1 MIKKKINCWEYMG
14 CGLEP
19 GGKKSAQKG
28 VCPAAS
34 DPSFSGIN
42 SGINAG
48 RFCWAVAGTHC
59 NSEQQ
64 GNFSDK
70 QKQCHDCDFFHMV
83 SAEEGTKNLR
93 TKFLRFVGSPQGEK
107 SILKNMRLKTFRSG
121 ERFVF
126 QGKEIGEAYIIC
138 KGSCIVLV
146 EKNGNLHPVDH
157 RGEGD
162 IVNMSALFTGEPSM
176 ANVEAETEIEAWVI
190 QKSDFENIPEND
202 PDLWAFL
209 TEIVAD
215 RFDSKRP
222 TSYRTIGNYLA
233 TDIIGRGGYSIVY
246 KGKEI
251 STNQPVAIKMMRH
264 NMVMDSDFL
273 EQLKKEAEIVGRL
286 NHDNIIKVFDMVERY
301 RTVFIVMEYLEGE
314 SIMEKIQRDKRIVP
328 HLAINYLIQSCLAI
342 EYAHSKNILHK
353 DINPGNLMVLNNG
366 KVKLVDF
373 GIACSVFED
382 DELFDGAIPYLAPEL
397 IKGEPASLKSE
408 IYALGISA
416 FEMVA
421 GKRPYP
427 EENQSAFTRMRCVQE
442 IPDPQIIIPD
452 IPRNL
457 RQFILKACRID
468 PEERYQGIGESVREL
483 RYEEDQLSFGT
494 RNIDIVAHTHIGLVK
509 TLNEDRYLV
518 RTMDDN
524 ALLLAVT
531 DGLGGN
537 VSSDVAA
544 EITNNRLSGLK
555 YLKPGR
561 EAEDLDTFARDL
573 DLIIHKKAKADSGL
587 TYMAT
592 TLACVVL
599 KADMIHWLNAGDSR
613 FYILRDDQLLQ
624 ITQDHTLARV
634 LVEEGRLKPEDAD
647 THYSSKILDQCLG
660 YGMCDPETGS
670 IRVKKNDLIIL
681 STDGMYKMVKEQ
693 NILQILKLKTTLGE
707 KIEAL
712 MNLALISG
720 GEDDITLVFA
730 HIKEVLT

>member
-19 GGKKSAQKG
+19 GGKNSAEKG

-34 DPSFSGIN
+34 DRSFSGIN
-42 SGINAG
+42 SGKNAG
-48 RFCWAVAGTHC
+48 RFCWAVTGTHC
-59 NSEQQ
+59 DSERQ
-64 GNFSDK
+64 GCFSDK
-70 QKQCHDCDFFHMV
+70 RKQCHKCDFFHMV
-83 SAEEGTKNLR
+83 AAEEGTQNLR
-93 TKFLRFVGSPQGEK
+93 TKFLRFVQSSQGEK
-107 SILKNMRLKTFRSG
+107 SILKNLSLKTFRSG
-121 ERFVF
+121 DRFVF
-126 QGKEIGEAYIIC
+126 QGKETGEAYIIR

-146 EKNGNLHPVDH
+146 EKNGELHPVDH

-190 QKSDFENIPEND
+190 KKLEFEAIPEND
-202 PDLWAFL
+202 PGLWKFL

-222 TSYRTIGNYLA
+222 TSYRTIGKYLA

-246 KGKEI
+246 RGIEI
-251 STNQPVAIKMMRH
+251 ATKKNVAIKMIRH
-264 NMVMDSDFL
+264 HIALDSDFL
-273 EQLKKEAEIVGRL
+273 KKLRKEAEIINKL
-286 NHDNIIKVFDMVERY
+286 YHDNIIKVFDMVERY
-301 RTVFIVMEYLEGE
+301 RTVFIIMEYLEGE
-314 SIMEKIQRDKRIVP
+314 SILEKIQRDKRIAP
-328 HLAINYLIQSCLAI
+328 HFAINYLIQSCMAI
-342 EYAHSKNILHK
+342 EYAHNKSILHK
-353 DINPGNLMVLNNG
+353 DINPGNIMVLNNG

-373 GIACSVFED
+373 GLACYVQDD

-397 IKGEPASLKSE
+397 IKGEAANLESE

-442 IPDPQIIIPD
+442 IPDPSLIVPEL
-452 IPRNL
+452 PKNL
-457 RQFILKACRID
+457 KQFIVKACRID
-468 PEERYQGIGESVREL
+468 SKERYPNIGEAIKEL
-483 RYEEDQLSFGT
+483 KYEEDQISLGIK
-494 RNIDIVAHTHIGLVK
+494 NIDIIAQTHIGLVK
-509 TLNEDRYLV
+509 PSNEDRYLV

-524 ALLLAVT
+524 ALLLAVA

-544 EITNNRLSGLK
+544 EITKDGLSGLK
-555 YLKPGR
+555 YLKPGK

-573 DLIIHKKAKADSGL
+573 DLIIHNKAQADSGL

-599 KADMIHWLNAGDSR
+599 KSDMIHWLNAGDSR

-634 LVEEGRLKPEDAD
+634 LVEEGRLKPEDTD
-647 THYSSKILDQCLG
+647 EHYSSKILDQCLG

-681 STDGMYKMVKEQ
+681 ATDGMYKMVKGKT
-693 NILQILKLKTTLGE
+693 ILQTLKANTTLEE

-712 MNLALISG
+712 MNSALKSG
-720 GEDDITLVFA
+720 GEDDITLVIA
-730 HIKEVLT
+730 HIKEILT

>member
-1 MIKKKINCWEYMG
+1 MG

-19 GGKKSAQKG
+19 GGKNSAEKG

-34 DPSFSGIN
+34 DRSFSGIN
-42 SGINAG
+42 SGKNAG
-48 RFCWAVAGTHC
+48 RFCWAVTGTHC
-59 NSEQQ
+59 DSERQ
-64 GNFSDK
+64 GCFSDK
-70 QKQCHDCDFFHMV
+70 RKQCHKCDFFHMV
-83 SAEEGTKNLR
+83 AAEEGTQNLR
-93 TKFLRFVGSPQGEK
+93 TKFLRFVQSSQGEK
-107 SILKNMRLKTFRSG
+107 SILKNLSLKTFRSG
-121 ERFVF
+121 DRFVF
-126 QGKEIGEAYIIC
+126 QEKKTGEAYIIR

-146 EKNGNLHPVDH
+146 EKNGELHPVDH

-190 QKSDFENIPEND
+190 KKSEFEAIPESD
-202 PDLWAFL
+202 PGLWKFL

-222 TSYRTIGNYLA
+222 TSYRTIGKYLA

-246 KGKEI
+246 KGIEI
-251 STNQPVAIKMMRH
+251 ATKKNVAIKMIRH
-264 NMVMDSDFL
+264 HIALDSDFL
-273 EQLKKEAEIVGRL
+273 EKLRKEAEIINKL
-286 NHDNIIKVFDMVERY
+286 YHDNIIKVFDMVERY
-301 RTVFIVMEYLEGE
+301 RTVFIIMEYLEGE
-314 SIMEKIQRDKRIVP
+314 SILEKIQQDKKIVP
-328 HLAINYLIQSCLAI
+328 HFAINYLRQSCMAI
-342 EYAHSKNILHK
+342 EYAHNKSILHK
-353 DINPGNLMVLNNG
+353 DINPGNIMVLNNG

-373 GIACSVFED
+373 GLACYVQDD

-397 IKGEPASLKSE
+397 IKGEAANLESE

-442 IPDPQIIIPD
+442 IPDPSLIVPEL
-452 IPRNL
+452 PKNL
-457 RQFILKACRID
+457 KQFIVKACRID
-468 PEERYQGIGESVREL
+468 SKERYPNIGEAIKEL
-483 RYEEDQLSFGT
+483 RYEEDQISLGIK
-494 RNIDIVAHTHIGLVK
+494 NIDIIAQTHIGLVK
-509 TLNEDRYLV
+509 PSNEDRYLV

-524 ALLLAVT
+524 ALLLAVA

-544 EITNNRLSGLK
+544 EITKDRLSGLK
-555 YLKPGR
+555 YLKPGK

-573 DLIIHKKAKADSGL
+573 DLIIHNKAQADSGL

-599 KADMIHWLNAGDSR
+599 KSDMIHWLNAGDSR

-624 ITQDHTLARV
+624 ITQDHTLARI

-647 THYSSKILDQCLG
+647 EHCSSKILDQCLG

-681 STDGMYKMVKEQ
+681 ATDGMYKMVKGKT
-693 NILQILKLKTTLGE
+693 ILQTLKANTTLEE

-712 MNLALISG
+712 MNSALESG
-720 GEDDITLVFA
+720 GEDDITLVIA
-730 HIKEVLT
+730 HIKEILT